1 METIPRHQWTADGNE
16 VLVVRF
22 CGRDGYVSGSR
33 ADGTIYEYR
42 YPMEVGAEIEAPD
55 WDSAPVCGGG
65 FHGWAWG
72 FDLGGGKDPDYSAL
86 WQVYAVALGDIVLVE
101 DKVKFRRGRLA
112 YSGDWF
118 GALSA
123 VLPGQL
129 AWVEH
134 AARGAA
140 SATGES
146 GAASAT
152 GWGGAASATGESG
165 AASATG
171 ESGAASA
178 TGWSGAASATGWR
191 GAASA
196 TGESGAASATGRGGA
211 ASATGSTSA
220 AVVTGSGGRAQ
231 AGPCGCIALAWWN
244 ADKQRAEMRC
254 ARTGCGAEGCAEA
267 CCIDALKSSTWYVL
281 DESGMFCEEGGT
293 R

>member
-72 FDLGGGKDPDYSAL
+72 FDLGGGKNPDYSAL

-134 AARGAA
+134 AA
-140 SATGES
+140 
-146 GAASAT
+146 
-152 GWGGAASATGESG
+152 
-165 AASATG
+165 
-171 ESGAASA
+171 
-178 TGWSGAASATGWR
+178 R